1 MGWVF
6 VFVVWDFLVS
16 CGWEFEKTRIWDY
29 RWDYYRLAHVK
40 RSFHVCAP
48 SFDPKLKRTVSVK
61 CRMYTISP
69 RMWISQET
77 REFSTQHLAL
87 EWWTTSICKNLWLS
101 VWIGLVTVKM
111 HITTTTSAY
120 TSTCRLDN
128 WFTITDLEKMTVCH
142 NIARPS
148 VQICLI
154 PCFKHTH
161 THTDHGTLHE
171 NCVNETKWLW
181 HQGNQAWR
189 NSQLTLGSCCG
200 ASPTYPIMWSL
211 DLRPISSLIVSTCDS
226 SNIPIANP
234 CCWWCSHEYGWKP
247 QFGSI

>member
-161 THTDHGTLHE
+161 TH
-171 NCVNETKWLW
+171 WSW
-181 HQGNQAWR
+181 H
-189 NSQLTLGSCCG
+189 
-200 ASPTYPIMWSL
+200 PTWEL
-211 DLRPISSLIVSTCDS
+211 C
-226 SNIPIANP
+226 
-234 CCWWCSHEYGWKP
+234 
-247 QFGSI
+247 